1 MRRNQRAIPVSTAR
15 ALSVP
20 PMNPSKADRSASFC
34 QRHLCV
40 CLRSC
45 SYVASSRQTT
55 DMPDRCRRRP
65 SQSDSFLQAP
75 LFDSARRQRRLLS
88 SFEPSV
94 STLIQRKRGSF
105 QIWIG
110 HLHLSSCRLR
120 IPLFYCIREHSLR
133 NPEDT
138 FYKRLAAE
146 CRRVQIFIDAFSFC
160 GRYADLASVVFLPR
174 YSGGQANSHIS
185 IDTRR
190 DTMSLLAA
198 LSISRLHHEARRRQT
213 AS

>member
-1 MRRNQRAIPVSTAR
+1 MFNEARSRIEASLDSCPSNSISACDNSQQAIRRKGCSTSDS
-15 ALSVP
+15 L
-20 PMNPSKADRSASFC
+20 N
-34 QRHLCV
+34 HTE
-40 CLRSC
+40 
-45 SYVASSRQTT
+45 VASMSIVAG
-55 DMPDRCRRRP
+55 
-65 SQSDSFLQAP
+65 SVSDSQRQGGNMVLFLCSP
-75 LFDSARRQRRLLS
+75 PSMELLRLQ
-88 SFEPSV
+88 
-94 STLIQRKRGSF
+94 QRKRGSF
-105 QIWIG
+105 QIWTG